1 MALHATTSHYSR
13 WSIALHW
20 LMLLLIALTYLF
32 TELRELFPRSSPGR
46 DFMRTTHFSLGLVV
60 LALGRVNTT

>member
-1 MALHATTSHYSR
+1 MSLHATTLHYSR

-32 TELRELFPRSSPGR
+32 TWSCHSWRA
-46 DFMRTTHFSLGLVV
+46 RTRNS
-60 LALGRVNTT
+60 AS